1 MAGTGAETYTDS
13 EVDTMG
19 EGRDIVDVWLVE
31 DNTTYRRSIARLI
44 EQSGGMTCSL
54 AVVTCEEAL
63 AALETRPPPAI
74 VLMDISLP
82 GINGIEGTR
91 RLRTRSPDTRVIML
105 TVHEESDKVFE
116 AICAGASGYL
126 LKPADAAG
134 IVRAIR
140 EVQDGAAPI
149 NAFIARKMLDMF
161 SRLSPPE
168 SDEDYGLSG
177 REREILQLMTADLT
191 LGQIAERLFVSRHTI
206 DTHSRNIYAKLH
218 VHTRIGAVT
227 KALKE
232 GLIR

>member
-1 MAGTGAETYTDS
+1 MSDS
-13 EVDTMG
+13 NE
-19 EGRDIVDVWLVE
+19 IVDVWLVE

-44 EQSGGMTCSL
+44 EQTAGMRCPL
-54 AVVTCEEAL
+54 AAVTCEEAL
-63 AALETRPPPAI
+63 DALDTRTPPAI

-91 RLRTRSPDTRVIML
+91 RIRTRSPDTRVIML
-105 TVHEESDKVFE
+105 TIHEESDKVFE

-134 IVRAIR
+134 IVTAIR
-140 EVQDGAAPI
+140 EVQEGAAPI

-161 SRLSPPE
+161 ARLNPPD
-168 SDEDYGLSG
+168 SDEDYGLSK

-191 LGQIAERLFVSRHTI
+191 LSQIAERLFVSRHTI

>member
-1 MAGTGAETYTDS
+1 MSETHET
-13 EVDTMG
+13 
-19 EGRDIVDVWLVE
+19 VDVWLVE

-44 EQSGGMTCSL
+44 EQTPGMSCPL
-54 AVVTCEEAL
+54 AAVTCEEAL
-63 AALETRPPPAI
+63 EVLENQPPPAI

-82 GINGIEGTR
+82 GMNGIEGTR
-91 RLRTRSPDTRVIML
+91 RIRTRSPDTRVIML
-105 TVHEESDKVFE
+105 TIHEESDKVFE

-134 IVRAIR
+134 IVAAIR
-140 EVQDGAAPI
+140 DVQDGAAPI
-149 NAFIARKMLDMF
+149 NAFIARKMLNMF
-161 SRLSPPE
+161 ERLSPPE
-168 SDEDYGLSG
+168 SEEDYGLSK
-177 REREILQLMTADLT
+177 REREILQLMAADLT